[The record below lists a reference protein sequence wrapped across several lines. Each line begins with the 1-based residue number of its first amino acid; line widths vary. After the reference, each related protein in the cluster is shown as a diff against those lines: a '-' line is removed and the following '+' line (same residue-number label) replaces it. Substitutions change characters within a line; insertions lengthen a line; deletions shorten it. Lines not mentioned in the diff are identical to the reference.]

1 MKFCKRGAEEVIGYI
16 IAMLFFVSFIG
27 SIVSISIFIAD
38 LTVNKHLSE
47 KGLLFFLLLGV
58 ILNIIAIM
66 IYPIGVDYGVLK
78 K

>member
-1 MKFCKRGAEEVIGYI
+1 
-16 IAMLFFVSFIG
+16 MLFFVSFIG

-78 K
+78 R

>member
-1 MKFCKRGAEEVIGYI
+1 MIGYI

-78 K
+78 R

>member
-1 MKFCKRGAEEVIGYI
+1 MIGYI
-16 IAMLFFVSFIG
+16 IAMLFSVSFIG
-27 SIVSISIFIAD
+27 SIASISIFIAD

>member
-1 MKFCKRGAEEVIGYI
+1 MKMIGYI
-16 IAMLFFVSFIG
+16 VAMLFFVSFIG

-38 LTVNKHLSE
+38 LTVNKLLSE

-78 K
+78 KWHNT

>member
-1 MKFCKRGAEEVIGYI
+1 MKMIGYI
-16 IAMLFFVSFIG
+16 VAMLFFVSFIG

-38 LTVNKHLSE
+38 LTVNKLLSE

>member
-1 MKFCKRGAEEVIGYI
+1 MA
-16 IAMLFFVSFIG
+16 
-27 SIVSISIFIAD
+27 IFIAD
-38 LTVNKHLSE
+38 LTVNKQLSQ
-47 KGLLFFLLLGV
+47 KGLLFFFLLGI

>member
-1 MKFCKRGAEEVIGYI
+1 MIGYI

>member
-1 MKFCKRGAEEVIGYI
+1 MIGYI
-16 IAMLFFVSFIG
+16 IAMLFCVSFIG
-27 SIVSISIFIAD
+27 SIASISIFIAD